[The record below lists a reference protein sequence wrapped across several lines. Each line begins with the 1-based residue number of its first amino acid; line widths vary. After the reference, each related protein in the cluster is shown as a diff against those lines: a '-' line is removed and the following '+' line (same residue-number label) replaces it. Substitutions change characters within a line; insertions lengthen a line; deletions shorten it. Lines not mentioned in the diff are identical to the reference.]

1 MTKTRYVLDTNVLLY
16 DPSALDA
23 YPEGEVIVP
32 ISVIEEIDQFKKEM
46 SETGRNARL
55 VSKTM
60 DEYRQAGSLAQGYLL
75 PNGGTVRVFVLSR
88 EAGPAARRASGGSL
102 LLPEDL
108 DPRKSGNRVIACA
121 LLLSEQAEGRLVLVS
136 QDTNIRIKANALG
149 IESVPYEGESGSTEE
164 IYRGFNTRELEPA
177 EIDRHRRVASL
188 KIPGE
193 FHPNEGLVLQNK
205 ENRDDYL
212 VYRYLTRA
220 AEFRQIP
227 DFRDG
232 VWDVKPRNPQQTLAL
247 ELLLDP
253 EVSIVTL
260 MGKAGTGK
268 TLLALAAGLQ
278 LMMDEN
284 TYTKLL
290 VSRPIFPMGKDI
302 GYLPGTAQEK
312 LEPWMQPI
320 FDNLEF
326 LIDSPVSKHSR
337 IKGYEALLEQ
347 GLINIEPLT
356 YIRGR
361 SIPHQFMIVDE
372 SQNLTPHEI
381 KTIITR
387 VGVGTKIVLTGDPY
401 QIDNPYVDSLS
412 NGLSHVVERF
422 KHLPLSGHV
431 TLMRGERSA
440 LAEMAANIL

>member
-1 MTKTRYVLDTNVLLY
+1 MFDSAPDSFMIKTRYVLDTNVLLY
-16 DPSALDA
+16 DPGALDA

-60 DEYRQAGSLAQGYLL
+60 DEYRLAGSLAQGFKL
-75 PNGGTVRVFVLSR
+75 PNGGAVRVFVCNR
-88 EAGPAARRASGGSL
+88 DESL
-102 LLPEDL
+102 LPKDL
-108 DPRKSGNRVIACA
+108 DQRKSGNRVLACA
-121 LLLSEQAEGRLVLVS
+121 LLLREQSEGPLVLVS

-149 IESVPYEGESGSTEE
+149 IESLAYEGEGGSTEE
-164 IYRGFNTRELEPA
+164 IYRGFTTRELDPP
-177 EIDRHRRVASL
+177 EIDRHRRIASL
-188 KIPGE
+188 KLAGE
-193 FHPNEGLVLQNK
+193 FYPNEGLVLQNK
-205 ENRDDYL
+205 EKQDDYL
-212 VYRYLTRA
+212 AYRYLHRA
-220 AEFRQIP
+220 GEFRQIP
-227 DFRDG
+227 DFNGG
-232 VWDVKPRNPQQTLAL
+232 VWDVKPRNPQQTLAM
-247 ELLLDP
+247 EILLDP
-253 EVSIVTL
+253 DVSIVTL

-278 LMMDEN
+278 MMMDEN

-290 VSRPIFPMGKDI
+290 VSRPIFPMGRDI
-302 GYLPGTAQEK
+302 GYLPGTAEEK
-312 LEPWMQPI
+312 LAPWMQPI

-337 IKGYEALLEQ
+337 IKGYEALIEQ

-431 TLMRGERSA
+431 TLLRGERSP

>member
-1 MTKTRYVLDTNVLLY
+1 MTTTRYVLDTNVLLY
-16 DPSALDA
+16 DPGALHA
-23 YPEGEVIVP
+23 YPNCEVIVP

-46 SETGRNARL
+46 SETGRNARM

-60 DEYRQAGSLAQGYLL
+60 DECRQSGSLAQGFRL
-75 PNGGTVRVFVLSR
+75 PNGSILSVHVWDR
-88 EAGPAARRASGGSL
+88 DESR
-102 LLPEDL
+102 LPKDL
-108 DPRKSGNRVIACA
+108 DQRRSGNRVLACA
-121 LLLSEQAEGRLVLVS
+121 LLLKEQSDEPLVLVS

-149 IESVPYEGESGSTEE
+149 IESTAYEGEGGTTEE
-164 IYRGFNTRELEPA
+164 IYRGFTTRDVEPP
-177 EIDRHRRVASL
+177 EVERHRRIASL
-188 KIPGE
+188 KLPGE
-193 FHPNEGLVLQNK
+193 FYPNEGLILQNK
-205 ENRDDYL
+205 ENPADFL
-212 VYRYLTRA
+212 VYRYLPRA

-227 DFRDG
+227 DFQSG

-247 ELLLDP
+247 EILLDP
-253 EVSIVTL
+253 DVSIVTL

-278 LMMDEN
+278 TMMDEN

-337 IKGYEALLEQ
+337 IKGYEALIEQ

-372 SQNLTPHEI
+372 AQNLTPHEI

-422 KHLPLSGHV
+422 KHLALSGHV
-431 TLMRGERSA
+431 TLLRGERSA

>member
-1 MTKTRYVLDTNVLLY
+1 MTERTRYVLDTNVLLY
-16 DPSALDA
+16 DPASLNAFPDA
-23 YPEGEVIVP
+23 EVIIP
-32 ISVIEEIDQFKKEM
+32 ITVIEEIDQFKKEM

-55 VSKTM
+55 VSKTI
-60 DEYRQAGSLAQGYLL
+60 DDYRERGSVSVGLRQDNGSLL
-75 PNGGTVRVFVLSR
+75 RVFVWSR
-88 EAGPAARRASGGSL
+88 DGGH
-102 LLPEDL
+102 LPTDL
-108 DPRKSGNRVIACA
+108 DPRRSGNRVIACA
-121 LLLSEQAEGRLVLVS
+121 LALKEQSAAPLVLVS

-149 IESVPYEGESGSTEE
+149 IDAASYEGEAPATTEL
-164 IYRGFNTRELEPA
+164 YTGYNTRELTGREL
-177 EIDRHRRVASL
+177 DGYRRQTSL
-188 KIPGE
+188 RESGA
-193 FHPNEGLVLQNK
+193 FHPNEGLVLQNG
-205 ENRDDYL
+205 DDPADFL
-212 VYRYLTRA
+212 AYRYMAKAR
-220 AEFRQIP
+220 EFRLVPGHQEGI
-227 DFRDG
+227 
-232 VWDVKPRNPQQTLAL
+232 WNVKPRNPQQTLAL

-284 TYTKLL
+284 SYTKLL

-326 LIDSPVSKHSR
+326 LIAAPVSKHSR
-337 IKGYEALLEQ
+337 AKGYEALIEQ

-381 KTIITR
+381 KTIVTR
-387 VGVGTKIVLTGDPY
+387 VGVGTKIILTGDPY
-401 QIDNPYVDSLS
+401 QIDNPYVDSIS

-422 KHLPLSGHV
+422 KTLPIAGHV
-431 TLMRGERSA
+431 TLMRGERSP
-440 LAEMAANIL
+440 LAELAANIL

>member
-1 MTKTRYVLDTNVLLY
+1 MSKTRYVLDTNVLLY
-16 DPSALDA
+16 DPGALNA

-46 SETGRNARL
+46 SETGRNARM

-60 DEYRQAGSLAQGYLL
+60 DEYRMTGSLARGFKL
-75 PNGGTVRVFVLSR
+75 PNGSMLRVFVWDR
-88 EAGPAARRASGGSL
+88 DESL
-102 LLPEDL
+102 LPKDL
-108 DPRKSGNRVIACA
+108 DQRRSGNRVLACA
-121 LLLSEQAEGRLVLVS
+121 LLLVEQSNAPLVLVS

-149 IESVPYEGESGSTEE
+149 IDSVAYEGEGATTDE
-164 IYRGFNTRELEPA
+164 IYRGFHTRDVEPA
-177 EIDRHRRVASL
+177 EVDRHRRVASL
-188 KIPGE
+188 KLPGD
-193 FHPNEGLVLQNK
+193 FYPNQGLVLQNK
-205 ENRDDYL
+205 ENPTDFL
-212 VYRYLTRA
+212 VYRYLPRA
-220 AEFRQIP
+220 QEFRQIP
-227 DFRDG
+227 DFQSG

-247 ELLLDP
+247 EILLDP
-253 EVSIVTL
+253 DVNIVTL

-278 LMMDEN
+278 MMMDEN

-290 VSRPIFPMGKDI
+290 VSRPIFPMGRDI
-302 GYLPGTAQEK
+302 GYLPGTAEEK
-312 LEPWMQPI
+312 LAPWMQPI

-337 IKGYEALLEQ
+337 IKGYEALIEQ

-431 TLMRGERSA
+431 TLMRGERSS

>member
-1 MTKTRYVLDTNVLLY
+1 MTQRTRYVLDTNVLLY
-16 DPSALDA
+16 DPGALAAFPDA
-23 YPEGEVIVP
+23 EVIVP
-32 ISVIEEIDQFKKEM
+32 ITVIEEIDQFKKEM

-55 VSKTM
+55 VSKTI
-60 DEYRQAGSLAQGYLL
+60 DDYREKGSVALGLKQDNGSLL
-75 PNGGTVRVFVLSR
+75 RVFVWSR
-88 EAGPAARRASGGSL
+88 EDSQ
-102 LLPEDL
+102 LPREL
-108 DPRKSGNRVIACA
+108 DPRRSGNRVIACA
-121 LLLSEQAEGRLVLVS
+121 LLLKEQSGAPLVLVS

-149 IESVPYEGESGSTEE
+149 IDAVSYEGEAEVTHEL
-164 IYRGFNTRELEPA
+164 YTGFVQRDLVAKEL
-177 EIDRHRRVASL
+177 DGFRRQNSL
-188 KIPGE
+188 KEPGE
-193 FHPNEGLVLQNK
+193 FHPNQGLLLQ
-205 ENRDDYL
+205 NRDDPTDFL
-212 VYRYLTRA
+212 VYRYMA
-220 AEFRQIP
+220 KAQEFRLVPGYEQGI
-227 DFRDG
+227 
-232 VWDVKPRNPQQTLAL
+232 WDVKPRNPQQTLAL
-247 ELLLDP
+247 EILLDP
-253 EVSIVTL
+253 DVNIVTL

-278 LMMDEN
+278 MMMDKN
-284 TYTKLL
+284 TYTKML

-326 LIDSPVSKHSR
+326 LIGSPVSKHHSA
-337 IKGYEALLEQ
+337 KGYEALIDQ

-361 SIPHQFMIVDE
+361 SIPNQFMIVDE

-387 VGVGTKIVLTGDPY
+387 VGEGTKIVLTGDPY
-401 QIDNPYVDSLS
+401 QIDNPYVDAIS

-422 KHLPLSGHV
+422 RRLPLAGHV
-431 TLMRGERSA
+431 TLVRGERSS